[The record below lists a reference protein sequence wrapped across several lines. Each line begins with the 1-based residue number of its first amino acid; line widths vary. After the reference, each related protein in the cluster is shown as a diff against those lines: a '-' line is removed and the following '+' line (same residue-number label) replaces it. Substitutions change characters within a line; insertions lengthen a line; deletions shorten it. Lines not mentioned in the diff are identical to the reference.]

1 MYGNEDRIE
10 WTENN
15 NARQWKNQNQEQKHS
30 VLPDT
35 WEEPSEPGVREP
47 TVRVGVQELGI
58 GGGKG

>member
-35 WEEPSEPGVREP
+35 WEE
-47 TVRVGVQELGI
+47 LG
-58 GGGKG
+58 